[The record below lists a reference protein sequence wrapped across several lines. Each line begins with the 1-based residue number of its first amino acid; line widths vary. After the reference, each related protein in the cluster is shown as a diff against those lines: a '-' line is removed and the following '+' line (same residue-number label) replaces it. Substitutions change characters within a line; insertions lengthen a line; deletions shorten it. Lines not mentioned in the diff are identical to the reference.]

1 MIDAKSYGDVGGA
14 PRGNEVG
21 GMDVVVESVDNSGI
35 HGADM
40 KGGLGCGT
48 GDWLFWGNNGNVV

>member
-1 MIDAKSYGDVGGA
+1 MVGTKPYGDVGGA
-14 PRGNEVG
+14 PRGNEVV
-21 GMDVVVESVDNSGI
+21 GMDVIVDSVDDGGL
-35 HGADM
+35 HGAGM